1 MLKGNLFRSL
11 IQKGTLDTWFQEFLK
26 PKWKLEESKMYYLKP
41 KSKPNPNPK
50 ATLAYFL
57 FLSYSTWLWNK
68 MYIFFSSTHHIIFL
82 LFVIFLFLIKQ
93 IAMIIRLQALLFKK
107 DFFLWE
113 KILGIFLCSWIWKYH
128 QCLGKFSVLHTVEI
142 YFSRLQ
148 GIVKKKKKK
157 HS

>member
-1 MLKGNLFRSL
+1 MKTGRIQNVLLKTK
-11 IQKGTLDTWFQEFLK
+11 IKTK
-26 PKWKLEESKMYYLKP
+26 PKPQSNFSLLSIFKLQYMALKQDVH
-41 KSKPNPNPK
+41 
-50 ATLAYFL
+50 
-57 FLSYSTWLWNK
+57 
-68 MYIFFSSTHHIIFL
+68 FFSSTHHIIFL

-148 GIVKKKKKK
+148 GIVKKKITFI
-157 HS
+157 SI